1 MDGFSGPFDESLSY
15 KGRALPTPVH
25 PGFLPTALRDR
36 RDTAILLDLGG
47 AVESI
52 PVFTEGGKDAKL
64 YGPDENL
71 LFSFGT
77 KGGREDETGTRQ
89 RSEHRV
95 VRQLGCELG
104 DRLIELLDEF
114 DCGLQLPGKRP
125 GFEGAGVNDGGVVS
139 QCGCGADR
147 LNAGFDKVRATDM
160 VFSEE
165 PFQGAAPGAFDLF
178 EGGPAGNEGTE
189 DERLLVAE
197 PL

>member
-52 PVFTEGGKDAKL
+52 PVFTEGGDK
-64 YGPDENL
+64 
-71 LFSFGT
+71 S
-77 KGGREDETGTRQ
+77 GREDETGTRQ